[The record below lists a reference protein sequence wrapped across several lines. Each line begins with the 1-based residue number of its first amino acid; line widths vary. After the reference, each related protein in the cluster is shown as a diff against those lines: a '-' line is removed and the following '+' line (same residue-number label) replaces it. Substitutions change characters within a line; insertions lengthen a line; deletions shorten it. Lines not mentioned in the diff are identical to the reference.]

1 MVIYEQQKIDGIRD
15 FPIFKKQDSI
25 KKKIDYVNNN
35 SGNRRC

>member
-25 KKKIDYVNNN
+25 KKK
-35 SGNRRC
+35 NRLCQ